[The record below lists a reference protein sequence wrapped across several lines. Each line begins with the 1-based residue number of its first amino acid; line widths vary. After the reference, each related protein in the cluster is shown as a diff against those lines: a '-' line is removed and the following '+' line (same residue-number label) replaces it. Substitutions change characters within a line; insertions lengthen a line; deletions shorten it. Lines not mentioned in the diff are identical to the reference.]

1 MMMSGGENGSTALLD
16 AGFDPTDGTNHLL
29 TTYDSTTKD
38 NQQIVFQHNESLKI
52 KIWFRRHRQKSFNAT
67 HIVNK

>member
-1 MMMSGGENGSTALLD
+1 MMISGGENESTALLE
-16 AGFDPTDGTNHLL
+16 AGSDTTDGTNHLF

-38 NQQIVFQHNESLKI
+38 NQQIVFQDNESLKI

-67 HIVNK
+67 HI